1 MTSFASVMIIK
12 VDFEGDM
19 RRISMTL
26 PEDASSSET
35 FQAIRTAVVQGFEA
49 DEATFP
55 ALKYRDDEGDLCT
68 LVEASVEDMLA
79 SAQGGSLRLFASKP
93 KASSPQDADR
103 EAPAEVLVTEADAA
117 QEAAAREAAARDA
130 ASAEAVNEEDTV
142 AEGAVAEEPAT
153 GEVAVEEAVSEEAS
167 VAEPVTEE
175 PAAEDAEPLA
185 EEAEETS
192 PARADQIAAIM
203 AMGFSGEESQRALEN
218 ADGNLELAIEDLL
231 SGKSQP
237 AYEEATPA
245 ATVGELLI
253 TETSASSP
261 DSKAATRKPRLKNC
275 TRMDRVQVFVSKS
288 TSMLRTNVC
297 ELFIREGHKR
307 PSVTVQSQPTSSS
320 AMATD
325 EAFWTAAQGAQDASV
340 TTVAEEMAGAELGNA
355 DAVQADASD
364 DEFTHV
370 SIAPTEANATAVT
383 AH

>member
-1 MTSFASVMIIK
+1 MIIK

-26 PEDASSSET
+26 PEDASSAEI

-68 LVEASVEDMLA
+68 LVEASVEDMLE

-103 EAPAEVLVTEADAA
+103 EAPAEELVTEEAAA
-117 QEAAAREAAARDA
+117 QEAAAREAAAQDA
-130 ASAEAVNEEDTV
+130 ASEEAISEEDTV
-142 AEGAVAEEPAT
+142 AEEAVAEEPAT
-153 GEVAVEEAVSEEAS
+153 GEEAVSEDVS

-175 PAAEDAEPLA
+175 DAAQNAEPLA
-185 EEAEETS
+185 EEAEGTS

-218 ADGNLELAIEDLL
+218 SDGNLELAIEDLL

-245 ATVGELLI
+245 ATVGELLT
-253 TETSASSP
+253 TETSTSSP

-307 PSVTVQSQPTSSS
+307 PSVTVQSQLTSSS
-320 AMATD
+320 AMAAD
-325 EAFWTAAQGAQDASV
+325 EAFWTAAQGAQDGSV

-355 DAVQADASD
+355 NAVQADAS

-370 SIAPTEANATAVT
+370 SIAPTEANATVVT